1 MSASLP
7 PHATLRYDLVRRR
20 LSRLPGIESVLE
32 VGPGQGALE
41 ARLARPCRQ
50 VDVEPDPEASAVTRA
65 RVPEQQIFV
74 RFGVPEVQA
83 FAVVLLYAFA
93 ITTSL
98 PGGFILLRRSARPTA
113 FAH

>member
-1 MSASLP
+1 M
-7 PHATLRYDLVRRR
+7 
-20 LSRLPGIESVLE
+20 
-32 VGPGQGALE
+32 
-41 ARLARPCRQ
+41 
-50 VDVEPDPEASAVTRA
+50 TRA